1 MPAPG
6 DNATSSSGR
15 TSSGRTSIN
24 PRLSDGPAARADA
37 PPPEALAQQVHAG
50 DRAALSRAIT
60 LVESTRP
67 AHRRDARALLDAC
80 HPPAEGS
87 VRTAVTGVPGAGK
100 STFLEALGMRLLE
113 ENPGR
118 RLAVLA
124 IDPSSTRS
132 KGSILGDKTR
142 MGQLASHERAFV
154 RPSPTAGTL
163 GGVARRTRESILLC
177 EAAGY
182 DTVFVET
189 VGVGQAE
196 VEVHAMTDVF
206 LLLALAGAGDQLQAV
221 KRGVV
226 EMADL
231 VAVNKA
237 DGERTEA
244 AENARAEYES
254 ALRLFPVPETGE
266 RPPVLTCSARTG
278 GGLPEVWQAVQAF
291 LEKSRAQG
299 LFEKKRKRQARRW
312 LRHAVEERLR
322 DAFFEDETVQNALPE
337 LARAVEDGTTSAPAA
352 AEKLLETWQRGN
364 AAPDR

>member
-1 MPAPG
+1 MP
-6 DNATSSSGR
+6 SSSDDAPP
-15 TSSGRTSIN
+15 SSGRTSIN
-24 PRLSDGPAARADA
+24 PRLSDDCASREAAPAPDV
-37 PPPEALAQQVHAG
+37 LAEQVHAG

-67 AHRRDARALLDAC
+67 AHRHDARTLLNAC
-80 HPPAEGS
+80 RPQSGAS
-87 VRTAVTGVPGAGK
+87 VRIAVTGVPGAGK
-100 STFLEALGMRLLE
+100 STFLEALGTRLLAE
-113 ENPGR
+113 DPGR

-142 MGQLASHERAFV
+142 MGRLASHERAFV

-163 GGVARRTRESILLC
+163 GGVARRTRASILLC

-231 VAVNKA
+231 IAVNKA
-237 DGERTEA
+237 DGEHAEA
-244 AENARAEYES
+244 AENARAEYDS

-278 GGLPEVWQAVQAF
+278 DGLPEVWQAVQAF

-299 LFEKKRKRQARRW
+299 LFEKKRRRQARRW
-312 LRHAVEERLR
+312 LRRAVEERLH
-322 DAFFEDETVQNALPE
+322 DAFFEDETIQNTLSE
-337 LARAVEDGTTSAPAA
+337 LEGAVEDGDMSAPAA
-352 AEKLLETWQRGN
+352 AEQLLETWQRSS
-364 AAPDR
+364 ARASQ